1 MKVIERPGSPS
12 PPGRNKD
19 QQLSNA
25 KDRTLNWKHLYSANV
40 ELTSPPPV
48 ARRFRRWASSIL
60 ISLIALNTI
69 KLTTMVT
76 TVDFVLDYQ
85 PIVQESE
92 SYINEANT
100 GPHFHVLQFQ
110 ADSELKI

>member
-1 MKVIERPGSPS
+1 
-12 PPGRNKD
+12 
-19 QQLSNA
+19 
-25 KDRTLNWKHLYSANV
+25 
-40 ELTSPPPV
+40 
-48 ARRFRRWASSIL
+48 
-60 ISLIALNTI
+60 
-69 KLTTMVT
+69 MVT

-92 SYINEANT
+92 SYIYEANT

>member
-1 MKVIERPGSPS
+1 
-12 PPGRNKD
+12 
-19 QQLSNA
+19 
-25 KDRTLNWKHLYSANV
+25 
-40 ELTSPPPV
+40 
-48 ARRFRRWASSIL
+48 
-60 ISLIALNTI
+60 
-69 KLTTMVT
+69 MVT
-76 TVDFVLDYQ
+76 TVDFVLDYLGSENFLHQ